1 MRFPIA
7 VHKDEGTIYGV
18 SVPDLPG
25 CFSSGK
31 TFDQAIESAKEAITA
46 HIETLLELGETVDV
60 KATDIEDHIANPE
73 YTGAIWAVID
83 VDLSELDAAPS
94 RFNVSM
100 PRFVLARLTTTR
112 PHGTRPALV
121 FSRGQRLKPCPG
133 RPRRTDQRSDQLA
146 FGKLTHSTA
155 AALSG
160 LSSSTLTGIE
170 KVMPCSG

>member
-83 VDLSELDAAPS
+83 VDL
-94 RFNVSM
+94 RNWM
-100 PRFVLARLTTTR
+100 R
-112 PHGTRPALV
+112 PHLD
-121 FSRGQRLKPCPG
+121 S
-133 RPRRTDQRSDQLA
+133 
-146 FGKLTHSTA
+146 
-155 AALSG
+155 
-160 LSSSTLTGIE
+160 
-170 KVMPCSG
+170 M

>member
-100 PRFVLARLTTTR
+100 PRFVLAKIDHYTSARHETR
-112 PHGTRPALV
+112 SG
-121 FSRGQRLKPCPG
+121 F
-133 RPRRTDQRSDQLA
+133 LA
-146 FGKLTHSTA
+146 R
-155 AALSG
+155 AALEAMSR
-160 LSSSTLTGIE
+160 E
-170 KVMPCSG
+170 AAPN